1 MNTAQNTN
9 QDTPMLLTDKVA
21 VVTGANR
28 GIGDAVTRTF
38 LAHGAR
44 VIACVRDPE
53 SPQTAQWL
61 ASLDAQ
67 PGAQVQAVQLDLA
80 DEASVK
86 AAVKA
91 IAAASPRLDV
101 LVNNAGAASGAI
113 MQMTSMAELRRL
125 FDVNFFGQILLTQGL
140 ARLMARNKAGSI
152 VNLASTA
159 AMIADPGTLA
169 YGASKAAFARAT
181 QSMATELGASGIR
194 VNAIAPGPTRTDMY
208 EQMTPAARER
218 LVESSALKRAGE
230 PQDIANVALFLASE
244 LSSFVTGQ
252 ILRVDGGIV

>member
-1 MNTAQNTN
+1 
-9 QDTPMLLTDKVA
+9 MLLKDKIA

-28 GIGDAVTRTF
+28 GIGDAIVRTF
-38 LAHGAR
+38 AAQGAR
-44 VIACVRDPE
+44 VIACVRDPQA
-53 SPQTAQWL
+53 PAHAAWL
-61 ASLDAQ
+61 ASLADA
-67 PGAQVQAVQLDLA
+67 GHSEVQTVPLELA

-91 IAAASPRLDV
+91 IMALTSRVDI
-101 LVNNAGAASGAI
+101 LVNNAGTASGGL
-113 MQMTSMAELRRL
+113 MQMTTMAELRRV

-140 ARLMARNKAGSI
+140 SRLMARHKSGSI
-152 VNLASTA
+152 INLASTA
-159 AMIADPGTLA
+159 AFVPDAGTLA
-169 YGASKAAFARAT
+169 YGTSKAAFARAT
-181 QSMATELGASGIR
+181 ESMATELGASGIR

-230 PQDIANVALFLASE
+230 PQDVANVALFLASE
-244 LSSFVTGQ
+244 LSAFVSGQ